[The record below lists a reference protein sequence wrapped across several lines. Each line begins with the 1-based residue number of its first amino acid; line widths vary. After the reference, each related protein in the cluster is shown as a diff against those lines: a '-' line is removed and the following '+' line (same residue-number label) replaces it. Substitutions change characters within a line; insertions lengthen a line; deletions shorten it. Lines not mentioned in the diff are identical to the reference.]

1 MPEIPSE
8 NWQRHLRVFIGILAL
23 LSALTLV
30 EASTHF
36 CAVLCWNGVSRS
48 MTFLRILN

>member
-1 MPEIPSE
+1 MPETPSE
-8 NWQRHLRVFIGILAL
+8 NWQWHLRVFIGILAL

-36 CAVLCWNGVSRS
+36 CVVLCWNGVSRS
-48 MTFLRILN
+48 MTFLKLFN